1 MKKEI
6 NAFEERES
14 AGRELAKKLWKVIYD
29 LDVSERTVY
38 YALQSMLREIAV
50 DEDIYL
56 TNFKANEVI
65 QRLQNNEREGSQ

>member
-29 LDVSERTVY
+29 LDVPERTVY